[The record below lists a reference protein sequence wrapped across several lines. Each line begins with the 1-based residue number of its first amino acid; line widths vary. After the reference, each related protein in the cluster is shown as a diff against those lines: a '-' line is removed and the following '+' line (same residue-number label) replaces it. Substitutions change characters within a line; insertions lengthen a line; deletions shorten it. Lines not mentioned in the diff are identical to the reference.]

1 MKFFNLDCHTSVIAD
16 IKNIFENL
24 GHQVD
29 TWSLSGH
36 RWVFNL
42 PECKSPII
50 NYNNWKNLDEKMVDN
65 FYEFHKEE
73 LDKYDAFICTHHI
86 FFLKLFERF
95 RKPIIVVASTRYEY
109 PCFSY
114 EKLIWLEDSLKNNS
128 NLILVANNQFDQKY
142 CEKFL
147 NNKWEWIPSLCEYTN
162 VKYNKKYKNTI
173 LFSKFLINLN
183 IEDLIHQH
191 SLGKY
196 TWNDL
201 YKYKSILH
209 FPYNTSTMSIF
220 EQSRA
225 GVPLIFPSLNFALE
239 LIKNNFPIFSE
250 IVFPNSLIQRQKNL
264 FLNEEWLKY
273 SDFYNG
279 TIQAEYFDS
288 MQEMHSILNK
298 NLNIKTINKNY
309 IYEKWKLTLN
319 RI

>member
-1 MKFFNLDCHTSVIAD
+1 MKFFNLDCHISVIAD

-50 NYNNWKNLDEKMVDN
+50 NYNNWKNLDEKMVDD

-86 FFLKLFERF
+86 FFLKLFEKF
-95 RKPIIVVASTRYEY
+95 KKPIIVVASTRYEY
-109 PCFSY
+109 PCFSN
-114 EKLIWLEDSLKNNS
+114 EKLIWLEDSLKNNN
-128 NLILVANNQFDQKY
+128 NLILIANNEFDQKY

-162 VKYNKKYKNTI
+162 AKYDPKYEKMI
-173 LFSKFLINLN
+173 LFSKFPMNFN
-183 IEDLIHQH
+183 FENLIHQNN
-191 SLGKY
+191 LGEY
-196 TWNDL
+196 TWEEL
-201 YKYKSILH
+201 YKYKSIFHL
-209 FPYNTSTMSIF
+209 PYNVSTMSIF
-220 EQSRA
+220 EHSRA
-225 GVPLIFPSLNFALE
+225 NVPLIFPSLSFALE
-239 LIKNNFPIFSE
+239 IIKNNIPLFSE
-250 IVFPNSLIQRQKNL
+250 ITFPNIWKERQRAL

-279 TIQAEYFDS
+279 TIEAEYFNNL
-288 MQEMHSILNK
+288 QELEDLTK
-298 NLNIKTINKNY
+298 RKLNIKTIKKEL
-309 IYEKWKLTLN
+309 IYEKWRTILNKL
-319 RI
+319 